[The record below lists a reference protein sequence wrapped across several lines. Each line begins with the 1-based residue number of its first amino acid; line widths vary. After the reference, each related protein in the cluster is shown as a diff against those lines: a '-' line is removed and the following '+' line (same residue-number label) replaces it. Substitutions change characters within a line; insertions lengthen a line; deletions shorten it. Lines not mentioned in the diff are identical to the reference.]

1 MANDLSARMRMARL
15 MGGGGGDSDGIR
27 PVRRTSGTAVS
38 DSAGGKVTVQLSDG
52 DPIEVPTSV
61 AVKAGQTVSLLVS
74 GGVATAVGVAGW
86 GDGVQAQADAAA
98 TTAAQASSTANTAKG
113 TANAAQATANATA
126 TLIRQYADGVL
137 VAKTGA
143 KVGALVNASGSFDV
157 VSLTWSD
164 GVPSVAGTLSSFN
177 ADSATIGTEATPGAS
192 VDLVGGAAR
201 FYVKQWDSS
210 DTGTREVRLN
220 SNGATIIIGPEDE
233 ATNGGLWIDPYRS
246 DGTGGKAGCEWPFDV
261 GAGLSINSKA
271 VKWQSAEVTLNTSS
285 SLLGAHS
292 ASCLINP
299 GLGLAY
305 LSIDMSFESP
315 GWQPGTGT
323 WLFRLPPGLQPP
335 STKRL
340 YNLLQIYINGRWG
353 AHVDVHPDG
362 YCYPT
367 WGWQATNVMCNIVFP
382 TALLGVS

>member
-38 DSAGGKVTVQLSDG
+38 DSSGGKVRVQLSDG
-52 DPIEVPTSV
+52 DPIEVPTTA

-86 GDGVQAQADAAA
+86 GDGVQSQVDEQ
-98 TTAAQASSTANTAKG
+98 TAMV
-113 TANAAQATANATA
+113 
-126 TLIRQYADGVL
+126 RQYADGVL

-157 VSLTWSD
+157 VTLTWSN
-164 GVPSVAGTLSSFN
+164 GVPSVAGTLSSFD
-177 ADSATIGTEATPGAS
+177 ADSATIGTETTPGAG
-192 VDLVGGAAR
+192 VDLLGGAAR
-201 FYVKQWDSS
+201 FYVKQWDES

-261 GAGLSINSKA
+261 QALSINSKA
-271 VKWQSAEVTLNTSS
+271 VKWQSAAVTLNTSS

-292 ASCLINP
+292 ASCLINT

-323 WLFRLPPGLQPP
+323 WLFQLPSGLRP
-335 STKRL
+335 TEIKRL
-340 YNLLQIYINGRWG
+340 YNLIQIYIGGRWG

-367 WGWQATNVMCNIVFP
+367 WGWQATNIMCATVFP
-382 TALLGVS
+382 LALLGL

>member
-15 MGGGGGDSDGIR
+15 MGGGGDSDGIR

-38 DSAGGKVTVQLSDG
+38 DSAGGKVRVQLSDG

-86 GDGVQAQADAAA
+86 GDGVQAQVDEQ
-98 TTAAQASSTANTAKG
+98 TAMV
-113 TANAAQATANATA
+113 
-126 TLIRQYADGVL
+126 RQYADGVL

-157 VSLTWSD
+157 VALSWAD
-164 GVPSVAGTLSSFN
+164 GVPSVAGTLSSFD
-177 ADSATIGTEATPGAS
+177 ADSATIGTEATPGAG
-192 VDLVGGAAR
+192 VDLLGGAAR

-220 SNGATIIIGPEDE
+220 SNGAIIVIGPEDE
-233 ATNGGLWIDPYRS
+233 ATNGGLVVRPATSSTEELIA
-246 DGTGGKAGCEWPFDV
+246 TQWPLDV
-261 GAGLSINSKA
+261 QAGLSINSKA
-271 VKWQSAEVTLNTSS
+271 VKWQSAAVTLNTSS

-323 WLFRLPPGLQPP
+323 WLFRLPSGLRP
-335 STKRL
+335 SATKRL
-340 YNLLQIYINGRWG
+340 YNLIQIYIGGRWG
-353 AHVDVHPDG
+353 AHVDVHSDG
-362 YCYPT
+362 YCFPT
-367 WGWQATNVMCNIVFP
+367 WGWQATNIMCNMVFP
-382 TALLGVS
+382 TALLGEVLR